1 MPGRMQLRGQS
12 AILSSMSSRKRH
24 HHRRK
29 APSPRVVRSD
39 SIRTGG
45 WVAPLQG
52 DQFLGLSGSVG
63 PDANGDT
70 GISGDS
76 GSSGDGSG
84 GSV

>member
-1 MPGRMQLRGQS
+1 MPSGMLLPGQS

-39 SIRTGG
+39 SIRAGG

-52 DQFLGLSGSVG
+52 DQYLGLSGAVG
-63 PDANGDT
+63 QDANGDT
-70 GISGDS
+70 GTGDS
-76 GSSGDGSG
+76 GGGDGG
-84 GSV
+84 GGGV